1 MQLVKLIT
9 LKRINALR
17 CFFLIFPVLVFT
29 AFSPVFSQDNSPYSR
44 YGIGDLVPST
54 NIINRSMGG
63 VTAAYSDIYSINFNN
78 PASFSSLQG
87 ISELKSKKLS
97 AGRAV
102 LDVGINFESR
112 SLKEPATSKTFVA
125 SNALFSY
132 VYVGVPLKSNWGLS
146 FGLRPVSR
154 ISYKQFRSERLVDP
168 LTGLPID
175 SAITRFEGNGGSY
188 LASIGTGFSL
198 FQRMK
203 NGRKGE
209 DSAKLIGQ
217 EKLSF
222 GITGGY
228 MFGKKD
234 YSTRRTLVNDSVQYN
249 QGNYQTKTNFGGLSV
264 NLGLQYKLPLTRLM
278 MLHLG
283 AYGNLGNE
291 LNATQ
296 DVLRETFVFDP
307 SAGDVRQDS
316 VSDLKNVK
324 GKLKLPSSYTFG
336 FLLQKLAVIN
346 KEGGWMFGIDF
357 MTQKWED
364 YRFYDQSDMLRNKWE
379 LRVGGSL
386 NPTPKRNYFSNVT
399 YRFGF
404 FTGPDYV
411 EVGNKL
417 PQYGGTFGIGLPF
430 ASSRT
435 AQNQVTLLNL
445 AFEYIKRGNNDNVLR
460 ENMFRISLGLSLSDY
475 WFIKRKYD

>member
-9 LKRINALR
+9 LKRINTLR
-17 CFFLIFPVLVFT
+17 CFFLLFPVMVFT
-29 AFSPVFSQDNSPYSR
+29 GFSTAFAQDNSPYSR
-44 YGIGDLVPST
+44 YGIGDLVPPT
-54 NIINRSMGG
+54 NIISRSMGG
-63 VTAAYSDIYSINFNN
+63 LSAAHTDIYSINFNN
-78 PASFSSLQG
+78 PASFSSFQG

-112 SLKEPATSKTFVA
+112 TLKEPATSRKFSA

-132 VYVGVPLKSNWGLS
+132 VNLGMPIKNNWGIS
-146 FGLRPVSR
+146 FGLRPISR
-154 ISYKQFRSERLVDP
+154 ISYKQFRSERLIDP
-168 LTGLPID
+168 LTSLPID
-175 SAITRFEGNGGSY
+175 SAITRFEGNGGAY
-188 LASIGTGFSL
+188 LVSLGTGFSV

-203 NGRKGE
+203 YGRKGE
-209 DSAKLIGQ
+209 DSAQSIGQ

-228 MFGKKD
+228 LFGKKD
-234 YSTRRTLVNDSVQYN
+234 YSTKRTLINDTVQYN

-264 NLGLQYKLPLTRLM
+264 NLGIQYKVPLTKLM

-283 AYGNLGNE
+283 AFGNLGNE
-291 LNATQ
+291 INATQ
-296 DVLRETFVFDP
+296 DVLRETFVFNP
-307 SAGDVRQDS
+307 SAGEVRQDS

-324 GKLKLPSSYTFG
+324 GKIKLPSSYTFG
-336 FLLQKLAVIN
+336 FMLQKLAVIN

-357 MTQKWED
+357 MTQNWTD
-364 YRFYDQSDMLRNKWE
+364 YRFYGQPDMLRNKWE
-379 LRVGGSL
+379 LRAGGSL

-404 FTGPDYV
+404 FTGPDYID
-411 EVGNKL
+411 VGNKL
-417 PQYGGTFGIGLPF
+417 SQYGGTFGIGLPF

-435 AQNQVTLLNL
+435 AVNQVTLVNL
-445 AFEYIKRGNNDNVLR
+445 AFEYIKRGNNDNILR